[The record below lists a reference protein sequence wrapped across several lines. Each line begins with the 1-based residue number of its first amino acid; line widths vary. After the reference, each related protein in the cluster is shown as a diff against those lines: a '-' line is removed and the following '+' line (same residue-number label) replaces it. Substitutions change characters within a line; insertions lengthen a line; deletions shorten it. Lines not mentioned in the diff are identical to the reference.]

1 MKFLIYL
8 SLFIFL
14 LLLAVRVIE
23 CNNFLYIDNNINYI
37 KGARSRRRARAFFLI
52 LTAYTII
59 ILDHQGIVIK
69 FQRSKYAA
77 STGSLRLQ
85 VE

>member
-1 MKFLIYL
+1 MRTP
-8 SLFIFL
+8 S
-14 LLLAVRVIE
+14 
-23 CNNFLYIDNNINYI
+23 N
-37 KGARSRRRARAFFLI
+37 
-52 LTAYTII
+52 I
-59 ILDHQGIVIK
+59 ILDHHGVVIN

>member
-1 MKFLIYL
+1 M
-8 SLFIFL
+8 
-14 LLLAVRVIE
+14 
-23 CNNFLYIDNNINYI
+23 I
-37 KGARSRRRARAFFLI
+37 KGARSRRRARAFFRI

-59 ILDHQGIVIK
+59 ILDHHGVVIK

>member
-1 MKFLIYL
+1 MLHLKDT
-8 SLFIFL
+8 LFVCSPL
-14 LLLAVRVIE
+14 LTFVSSVACVRGG
-23 CNNFLYIDNNINYI
+23 CT
-37 KGARSRRRARAFFLI
+37 I
-52 LTAYTII
+52 LTII
-59 ILDHQGIVIK
+59 ILDHHGVVIK

>member
-1 MKFLIYL
+1 MCSCVFL
-8 SLFIFL
+8 
-14 LLLAVRVIE
+14 
-23 CNNFLYIDNNINYI
+23 
-37 KGARSRRRARAFFLI
+37 KGARSRQKARSFFQI

-59 ILDHQGIVIK
+59 ILDYHGVVIK

>member
-1 MKFLIYL
+1 MERSLTSSRTHDVGNLI
-8 SLFIFL
+8 
-14 LLLAVRVIE
+14 
-23 CNNFLYIDNNINYI
+23 LYYI
-37 KGARSRRRARAFFLI
+37 KGARSRRRARAFFRI

-59 ILDHQGIVIK
+59 ILDHHGVVIK

-77 STGSLRLQ
+77 STGNLRLQ

>member
-1 MKFLIYL
+1 MAPCIASTPGLPH
-8 SLFIFL
+8 
-14 LLLAVRVIE
+14 VI
-23 CNNFLYIDNNINYI
+23 L
-37 KGARSRRRARAFFLI
+37 KGARSRRRARAFFRI

-59 ILDHQGIVIK
+59 ILDNRGVVFK